1 MLLRD
6 RGPTEAEQKTATD
19 MRALF
24 ELCRQLQAEIERDR
38 DALTAARDAQKS
50 MLALIE
56 RVTTQLDWRLQKLE
70 RAMDMIVKGGER

>member
-6 RGPTEAEQKTATD
+6 RGPTEAEQRTATD
-19 MRALF
+19 MPALF

-56 RVTTQLDWRLQKLE
+56 RVATQLDWRLQKLE
-70 RAMDMIVKGGER
+70 RAMDMIIKGGG

>member
-6 RGPTEAEQKTATD
+6 RGPTDAEQRTATD

-38 DALTAARDAQKS
+38 DALTAAREAQKS

-56 RVTTQLDWRLQKLE
+56 RVATQLDWRLQKLE
-70 RAMDMIVKGGER
+70 RAVDMIIKGGG